1 MIWKGD
7 HWEKKIN
14 AKEKCGL
21 SIMGAMN
28 GSEKH
33 LSRVIQGELVL
44 SESTEWLHGLWIS
57 LSQIFYCCQA
67 RNIENSLIL

>member
-7 HWEKKIN
+7 RWEKKIN

-21 SIMGAMN
+21 SITGAMN

-33 LSRVIQGELVL
+33 LSRLIQGELVL
-44 SESTEWLHGLWIS
+44 SESTE
-57 LSQIFYCCQA
+57 
-67 RNIENSLIL
+67 